1 MTTLMVLL
9 FFYLFN
15 IIFIIICYFS
25 LLKIMTNLVEPPL
38 FFLSLFS
45 ILVQLVLVA
54 AQLLVANAVLRD
66 LRSVH

>member
-1 MTTLMVLL
+1 ML
-9 FFYLFN
+9 FLFT
-15 IIFIIICYFS
+15 
-25 LLKIMTNLVEPPL
+25 KITNLVEPPL